1 MPRLVGYG
9 FPNAPASAVIHSRT
23 DLIIFGDPLWL
34 ISFFQ
39 ICFWCVGFDTLLN
52 LVALNMYGSSR
63 RAIVSMILTPT
74 SIRIH
79 PKAMHPYPLYSIPG
93 MLQQSG
99 RRILHTKCI
108 SRSGHGQL
116 QHLLHWPRQ
125 GGGHGRWWQMCFIR
139 CAETS
144 WQRLVTEVSDTSLPA
159 FSSIKWSFKNALSL

>member
-1 MPRLVGYG
+1 MPRLVRLWFSQCTG
-9 FPNAPASAVIHSRT
+9 FSCNSQQNWFNHFWWSIVV
-23 DLIIFGDPLWL
+23 DQ
-34 ISFFQ
+34 FFQ

-125 GGGHGRWWQMCFIR
+125 GGGHGRWWQMCRSFVVLKR
-139 CAETS
+139 VDNDL
-144 WQRLVTEVSDTSLPA
+144 WQRSQIQA
-159 FSSIKWSFKNALSL
+159 FLLSAASNDLSKMP